1 MYCWICNDILFNQY
15 YLLPVDDIPLETYHV
30 VKKIECFT
38 FLYNTLCEN
47 CLDVYLKNY
56 PINFKKLRN
65 REYGIK

>member
-1 MYCWICNDILFNQY
+1 MRFQNLFNQY
-15 YLLPVDDIPLETYHV
+15 YLLPVDDDIPLEIYHV